1 MKKIKVL
8 VVVWVIVGLI
18 TSLFFLMSKQLQ
30 QNSNQL
36 FAASKIKNKLENS
49 DNSVNHDELLTL
61 VNYENSL
68 PENWKVDLVSLNNG
82 QVVDRRIYK
91 DLMEMLQTTKKEGL
105 NLLICSSYRTQKKQ
119 EYLYKNKVNQY
130 LNQGY
135 SKTEA
140 LDKAVFWVARP
151 KTSEHQLGLTIDI
164 VSMKNQRLDPSQE
177 KTAEQQWFYLAV
189 SNK

>member
-1 MKKIKVL
+1 M
-8 VVVWVIVGLI
+8 
-18 TSLFFLMSKQLQ
+18 FFL
-30 QNSNQL
+30 SN
-36 FAASKIKNKLENS
+36 
-49 DNSVNHDELLTL
+49 T
-61 VNYENSL
+61 
-68 PENWKVDLVSLNNG
+68 
-82 QVVDRRIYK
+82 
-91 DLMEMLQTTKKEGL
+91 
-105 NLLICSSYRTQKKQ
+105 KKQ

-135 SKTEA
+135 SKTEV

-151 KTSEHQLGLTIDI
+151 KTSEHQWGLTIDI